1 MRQNKFLLLSIAL
14 CVLPWLAYQHSWY
27 QPQVVMEQP
36 EIILSPEVAE
46 PREVEA
52 VAPTKV
58 QTVAPSKVQTVAPT
72 KVETVAPT
80 KVETVAPTKVK
91 TVAPTMVETVAP
103 TKVKTV
109 APSKLKTVAPS
120 KVKTVA
126 PTKVETVV
134 PPEVEAVGPSY
145 PVWDIPQPN
154 RSVVSSFKDFQWTYP
169 TITNQTEYANKRYV
183 KNEFDTCTSRRH
195 LCCAVGGTS
204 AGGGQ
209 VSNGCGFRM
218 DYMAEFE
225 PIPKRP
231 LFSLVDMLLAWRL
244 QHPNA
249 TSFQMLFIGDSVTG
263 QVFVAAVC
271 ELARNSKVKSFTFDS
286 PAEVPVNFTSF
297 RTSLSFQESHV
308 TLLGHEDF
316 DFTLLFVRQFQLTSN
331 AKAVSLFL
339 NKADVILFGWGLHYV
354 KRSYMFPP
362 ALDRVFGELQ
372 RHPQPRT
379 LLWFGAP
386 KQHFRYS
393 LNDTQVDGLHRN
405 EDLPV
410 TFCGPVA
417 RFPIAQSHSINDFA
431 FDYLTKNLTISASW
445 FKWNDPIATTIP
457 VNDTMHVHFFP
468 FEELT
473 SPYFRNHV
481 NYNAN
486 ASIQANDCTHSCGAP
501 NLYEPF
507 WDALYLLSATNKPP
521 PKRFPSGTQHH
532 PQLVEVSNDTVLRT
546 NWIISNLK
554 DEVLAI

>member
-1 MRQNKFLLLSIAL
+1 MMPRPKLVGLVL
-14 CVLPWLAYQHSWY
+14 CFLPWLLYYHFSPARYGFAANPVDYQATGEGSDKLV
-27 QPQVVMEQP
+27 PKP
-36 EIILSPEVAE
+36 
-46 PREVEA
+46 
-52 VAPTKV
+52 
-58 QTVAPSKVQTVAPT
+58 
-72 KVETVAPT
+72 VETNQPT
-80 KVETVAPTKVK
+80 TQPVK
-91 TVAPTMVETVAP
+91 TSQPTTQP
-103 TKVKTV
+103 VKTSQ
-109 APSKLKTVAPS
+109 PTTQP
-120 KVKTVA
+120 VKTSQ
-126 PTKVETVV
+126 PTTQPVKTNQPTAKPVKTNQPTAIV
-134 PPEVEAVGPSY
+134 Y

-183 KNEFDTCTSRRH
+183 KNEFATCVNRRH
-195 LCCAVGGTS
+195 LCCAVGGTAS
-204 AGGGQ
+204 GGGQ

-263 QVFVAAVC
+263 QVFTAAVC

-316 DFTLLFVRQFQLTSN
+316 DFTLLFIRQFQLTSN

-339 NKADVILFGWGLHYV
+339 GKADVILFGWGLHYMLI
-354 KRSYMFPP
+354 KRAFPS
-362 ALDRVFGELQ
+362 ALARLFEELK
-372 RHPQPRT
+372 RHSKPRT

-393 LNDTQVDGLHRN
+393 LNDTQVDGSYQPRRK
-405 EDLPV
+405 PI

-431 FDYLTKNLTISASW
+431 FDYVTNHLHINASW
-445 FKWNDPIATTIP
+445 FKWKEGSP

-473 SPYFRNHV
+473 SPFFRNHAS
-481 NYNAN
+481 YNAN
-486 ASIQANDCTHSCGAP
+486 ASLRANDCTHSCGAP

-507 WDALYLLSATNKPP
+507 WDALYLLTATNKPP
-521 PKRFPSGTQHH
+521 QKRFPSGTQHR
-532 PQLVEVSNDTVLRT
+532 PQLIKPSIALAYVPMIQE
-546 NWIISNLK
+546 LK
-554 DEVLAI
+554 DKVLT